1 MTEQTTQTLEQMQAE
16 IAELKAQKQD
26 QLKLEAARRELEA
39 LKSGAVPTPTST
51 SFTEQTEIKQAAIRH
66 GVCGVAHFIGGPI
79 ASWYYS
85 CKTGNMVPS
94 LVGTA
99 VAVVGLPFMLVDFGL
114 TAFVGAPVAAAT
126 LHITQ
131 SAEKRRKLGITM
143 PEQADALMATRF

>member
-1 MTEQTTQTLEQMQAE
+1 MTDTTPQTLEQVQAE
-16 IAELKAQKQD
+16 IAELKAKQQEQVKMD
-26 QLKLEAARRELEA
+26 VALRELEA
-39 LKSGAVPTPTST
+39 LKSGAVSTPDTS
-51 SFTEQTEIKQAAIRH
+51 SFTRQSEIKQAAIRQ
-66 GVCGVAHFIGGPI
+66 GVCGVAHFIGGPL

-85 CKTGNMVPS
+85 IKTGNMIPS
-94 LVGTA
+94 LVGTG

-143 PEQADALMATRF
+143 PEQADALLTL